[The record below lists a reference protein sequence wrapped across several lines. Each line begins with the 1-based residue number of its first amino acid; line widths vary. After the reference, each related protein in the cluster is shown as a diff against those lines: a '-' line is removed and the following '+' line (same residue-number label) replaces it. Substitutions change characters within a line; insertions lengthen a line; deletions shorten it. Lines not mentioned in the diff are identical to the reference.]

1 VRTLVAFSIVVLAVG
16 CKSKPKPRAAP
27 PDKVE
32 TAGSAAGS
40 GSAAMAPPKDIV
52 LPQGPGTPPIKTTKP
67 VDYDTLAKVAQMRF
81 PGFNAEERTV
91 NQKAMWVVQQ
101 TPDHPVLRA
110 GIHINHCTD
119 THCQP
124 MDLANWKA
132 RAEELKQY
140 LSDGL
145 KKANDTIFEVGET
158 DVHGEK
164 MIYTYQLGWLAGGS
178 HSEWSH
184 AYILYWN
191 DGINDIHVI
200 AEFKDD
206 MPVSRDILA
215 NSIKREDLEHA
226 AKAFMDVYTQ
236 AW

>member
-1 VRTLVAFSIVVLAVG
+1 MRTLVAFSIVLLAVG

-32 TAGSAAGS
+32 TAGVAGS
-40 GSAAMAPPKDIV
+40 AGSAKIAPKDID
-52 LPQGPGTPPIKTTKP
+52 LPHGPGTPPVKTTKP
-67 VDYDTLAKVAQMRF
+67 VDFETLAKIAQMRF

-110 GIHINHCTD
+110 NIHINHCSD

-124 MDLANWKA
+124 MDLASWKA
-132 RAEELKQY
+132 RTEELKEY
-140 LSDGL
+140 LAPGL
-145 KKANDTIFEVGET
+145 KKAADTIFEVGET

-164 MIYTYQLGWLAGGS
+164 MIYTYQLGWLAGGD
-178 HSEWSH
+178 HSEASH

-200 AEFKDD
+200 AEYKDD
-206 MPVSRDILA
+206 MPSSRDILA
-215 NSIKREDLEHA
+215 KAITREDLEKT